1 MAKAVFDIG
10 CRVSSGKHIDRTG
23 VPQAVD
29 GIDGSETFGWQG
41 HGEVFSAEPIDAV
54 SGEFFT
60 ALIDKKTLLKGRL
73 WGWPESRDVELEEL
87 SGLGFQFDESEAAA
101 FSEDGEGFLLGVKVV
116 QVESGHF
123 RGSGAGIKEEV
134 EEGVIPYAFLSL
146 QIDDMKELENLFRVE
161 EPDEGFLGALLGNG
175 ENALS
180 EVTLLRIE
188 EADHFGEGLEGSES
202 LIAGSGQIVTL
213 GLEII
218 EEGEDE
224 I

>member
-1 MAKAVFDIG
+1 
-10 CRVSSGKHIDRTG
+10 
-23 VPQAVD
+23 
-29 GIDGSETFGWQG
+29 
-41 HGEVFSAEPIDAV
+41 
-54 SGEFFT
+54 
-60 ALIDKKTLLKGRL
+60 
-73 WGWPESRDVELEEL
+73 
-87 SGLGFQFDESEAAA
+87 
-101 FSEDGEGFLLGVKVV
+101 
-116 QVESGHF
+116 
-123 RGSGAGIKEEV
+123 V

-202 LIAGSGQIVTL
+202 LIAGSGQIVTM